1 MAEITTTQTMGNKTI
16 TTTINTAARGPQGEP
31 GTDANVTQANIE
43 AAITDKP
50 GFREAIGVINP
61 INVKDYGAVGDAK
74 RLDDGAITSG
84 DATFTSA
91 ASTFTADDVGKFI
104 RVVGAGTAGA
114 DLITTIASRNSATSV
129 ELAANAATTVT
140 GATAFHGTDDTDAVQ
155 GAIDAASASAYTR
168 TVFFPPGVYLGNW
181 TVPTELNLEGCGGGL
196 QENFD
201 VPIVANLANRQRI
214 PTALVPALSTSPVIY
229 MPNFFGNTI
238 RRLMITGSED
248 FLGRGLSIGD
258 PAAAAVGYTG
268 SSGLVE
274 QVNINGFQY
283 GLIAARVV
291 DIHFTAC
298 VFCDC
303 EICVFGGEL
312 DDGGGPMDACVFTS
326 CITGGVNSSYNFLLN
341 GCKAIVI
348 NGGDHNLSQHCIR
361 MDNSGSL
368 TITGA
373 NIEAIQGSVI
383 EMEAGTLA
391 VNNVQVL
398 SMAAPF
404 LDVLGPTVNID
415 IGTAV
420 IAASGG
426 ALINGLPCI
435 YRTAGAEY
443 PTRLPR
449 GYALARYTDT
459 AWGTLNEFEPTS
471 RIYELPI
478 YARRQP
484 RITDSFVRGFTT
496 PFGELGWVLTNIAGG
511 AQSGRAA
518 STGPGNNLGL
528 LETYTSTNTS
538 TNEYRFGLTNEI
550 FVPNAWQN
558 WELRWTLALSAGNRN
573 AARCRWGLYAI
584 DGVVDFTPQD
594 GLGFHIDRTTPDA
607 TLFFECINGGVITR
621 VDTGLAYTELSS
633 QREYIITRNAQGL
646 FCTIKPGLSQGTGV
660 LVPQVKVALTLP
672 TADYLTPSYFS
683 GSATGVAN
691 YQEVYHSNFSLE
703 LFQA

>member
-1 MAEITTTQTMGNKTI
+1 MAEISIIDIRQ
-16 TTTINTAARGPQGEP
+16 GPVGP
-31 GTDANVTQANIE
+31 AGPAANVTQANIE

-91 ASTFTADDVGKFI
+91 ASTFTVDDVGKFI
-104 RVVGAGTAGA
+104 RVVGAGAAGA
-114 DLITTIASRNSATSV
+114 DLITTIASRNSAASV

-155 GAIDAASASAYTR
+155 DAIDAASASAYTR

-181 TVPTELNLEGCGGGL
+181 TVPTELHLEGCGGGL

-201 VPIVANLANRQRI
+201 VPTATQLADRQRI
-214 PTALVPALSTSPVIY
+214 PTALIPALATVPVLY
-229 MPNFFGNTI
+229 YPNWFGNSI
-238 RRLMITGSED
+238 RRLMIAGSED

-258 PAAAAVGYTG
+258 PAAAASGYTG
-268 SSGLVE
+268 SSGVVE
-274 QVNINGFQY
+274 LINICGFQY

-291 DIHFTAC
+291 DIHFVAC
-298 VFCDC
+298 NFVDCD
-303 EICVFGGEL
+303 ICVFGGEL
-312 DDGGGPMDACVFTS
+312 GDGVGPMDGCVFTG
-326 CITGGVNSSYNFLLN
+326 CITGGANTSYNFVLN
-341 GCKAIVI
+341 SCKAIVI
-348 NGGDHNLSQHCIR
+348 TGGDHNLSEHCIR

-373 NIEAIQGSVI
+373 NIEGIQGAVI
-383 EMEAGTLA
+383 EMEAGSLA
-391 VNNVQVL
+391 ITNVQVL
-398 SMAAPF
+398 GMVAPF
-404 LDVLGPTVNID
+404 LDVLGPSVSVD
-415 IGTAV
+415 IGVVT

-443 PTRLPR
+443 PNRLPR

-459 AWGTLNEFEPTS
+459 TWGTLNEFEATS

-478 YARRQP
+478 NVKRMP
-484 RITDSFVRGFTT
+484 RITDAFVRGYST

-538 TNEYRFGLTNEI
+538 THEYRFGLTNEI
-550 FVPNAWQN
+550 FVPNAQF
-558 WELRWTLALSAGNRN
+558 WELRWTLALSVGNRN

-607 TLFFECINGGVITR
+607 TLFFECINAGVITR
-621 VDTGLAYTELSS
+621 VDTGLVYTELNS

-646 FCTIKPGLSQGTGV
+646 FCTIKPGLNQGTAP
-660 LVPQVKVALTLP
+660 LVPQVRVTLTLP